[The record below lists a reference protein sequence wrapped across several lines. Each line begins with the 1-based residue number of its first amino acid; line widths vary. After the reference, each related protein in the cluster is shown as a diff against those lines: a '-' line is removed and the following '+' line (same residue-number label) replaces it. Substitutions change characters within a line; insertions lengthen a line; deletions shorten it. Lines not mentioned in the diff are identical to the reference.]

1 LENIAEAYAEM
12 LVRGPRIKDNE
23 ETAKPE
29 PESGEPATSYLD
41 IDSALVHLNLSA
53 PPPTRIHASN

>member
-1 LENIAEAYAEM
+1 MRADHVRIYKSVHTWTGILSGLALFIAFYAGA
-12 LVRGPRIKDNE
+12 LTVF
-23 ETAKPE
+23 
-29 PESGEPATSYLD
+29 

>member
-1 LENIAEAYAEM
+1 M
-12 LVRGPRIKDNE
+12 KDNFPPNE
-23 ETAKPE
+23 AQDDFEFEFWKETNE
-29 PESGEPATSYLD
+29 WNV